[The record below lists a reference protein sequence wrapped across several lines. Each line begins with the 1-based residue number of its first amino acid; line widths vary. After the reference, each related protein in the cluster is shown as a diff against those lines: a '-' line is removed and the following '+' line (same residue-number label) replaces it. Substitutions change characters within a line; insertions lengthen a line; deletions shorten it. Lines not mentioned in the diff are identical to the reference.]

1 MTAMF
6 APLLGS
12 TVFFARGGAGAHVRA
27 NTLESFQLSL
37 RLGASG
43 MNGDIWLTAD
53 NQAIFNAGGV
63 VGSRLRKKSVA
74 SVDRDSL
81 PSPAVDL
88 DELYSSCGIDYELSL
103 DLRDAAS
110 FEVVVESARTAGALD
125 RLWLTH
131 DDLDTLTSWREKQ
144 PEIRYI
150 HSARLA
156 ELPRGPE
163 QHAARLR
170 ERSISGMSLPFSEW
184 TAGHVALFHRF
195 SRLTVGWMPEHERQI
210 LDLLNMGIDAVV
222 SEHVER
228 MTDAARSHG

>member
-1 MTAMF
+1 MF
-6 APLLGS
+6 APLLES

-43 MNGDIWLTAD
+43 IDGDIWLTAD
-53 NQAIFNAGGV
+53 NHAIFNSGGV
-63 VGSRLRKKSVA
+63 VGSRLRKKPV
-74 SVDRDSL
+74 VTVEKDSL
-81 PSPAVDL
+81 PAAAVDL
-88 DELYSSCGIDYELSL
+88 DELYSRCGIDYELL
-103 DLRDAAS
+103 LELRDAAS

-131 DDLDTLTSWREKQ
+131 DDLDTLTAWREEQ

-150 HSARLA
+150 HSTRLA
-156 ELPRGPE
+156 DLPRGPE

-170 ERSISGMSLPFSEW
+170 ERSISGVSIPYSEW

-210 LDLLNMGIDAVV
+210 LELLKMGIDGVV